1 MARAND
7 NNDPTVLSLV
17 RPTRQTLP
25 VLVSS
30 PHSGRNYDSDFLT
43 TSRLDNLAIRRSEDA
58 FVDDLVAGI
67 PALGAPTLC
76 ALFPRAWLDV
86 NREPY
91 ELDPAMFDAP
101 MPHWINARSPR
112 VRAGLG
118 TIPRVVAGGAEIYRG
133 KLKPDDAERRI
144 KSHYM
149 VYHDTLIGLIDE
161 TRDRFGTGCL
171 IDCHSMPSSGND
183 GSRQKADIVIGDRF
197 GASCERSITAAAT
210 EALRN
215 AGLTVRR
222 NDPYPGGFITENY
235 GRPDLGMHAIQLEF
249 NRGLYMNERTMQRG
263 RSMAAIRDVLEST
276 VKAIAEATLTIALPA
291 NAAE

>member
-1 MARAND
+1 VARAND
-7 NNDPTVLSLV
+7 NDDPTVLSLV
-17 RPTRQTLP
+17 RPARQTLP

-30 PHSGRNYDSDFLT
+30 PHSGRNYDSAFLAV
-43 TSRLDNLAIRRSEDA
+43 SRLDKLAIRRSEDA
-58 FVDDLVAGI
+58 FVDELVAGV
-67 PALGAPTLC
+67 PALGAPALC

-101 MPHWINARSPR
+101 MPRWINARSPR

-133 KLKPDDAERRI
+133 KLTPDEAERRI

-149 VYHDTLIGLIDE
+149 TYHDALVSLIEE
-161 TRDRFGTGCL
+161 TRNLFGTGCL
-171 IDCHSMPSSGND
+171 IDCHSGND

-210 EALRN
+210 EALRS

-235 GRPDLGMHAIQLEF
+235 GRPDLGIHAIQLEF
-249 NRGLYMNERTMQRG
+249 NRALYMEERTMQRG
-263 RSMAAIRDVLEST
+263 QNMAAIREALESA
-276 VKAIAEATLTIALPA
+276 VKAIADATLTIALPA